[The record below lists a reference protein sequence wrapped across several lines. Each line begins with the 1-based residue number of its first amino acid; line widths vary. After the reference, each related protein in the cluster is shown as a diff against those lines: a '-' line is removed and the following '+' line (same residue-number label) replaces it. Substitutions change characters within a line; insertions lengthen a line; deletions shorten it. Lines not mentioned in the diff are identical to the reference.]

1 MTDSVCPN
9 SLFLFAHKE
18 LILGGKEVPWPVRS
32 VKVGLRCG
40 YGFQTELYASSPIAS
55 VRCLISVGPLL
66 IFLPDGDFEYVT
78 REEATFSVPFREALV

>member
-1 MTDSVCPN
+1 MCPEFPV
-9 SLFLFAHKE
+9 LDAHKE
-18 LILGGKEVPWPVRS
+18 LILGGEEVPWPVRS

-40 YGFQTELYASSPIAS
+40 YSFQIELYASSPIAS